1 MGRAKAVRSGDEP
14 LSRPASLAKLPAMDH
29 SPGRAVLVFA
39 CLGHALFHI
48 IAALF
53 LTLVLVLQP
62 AWKLPYNDLIALWT
76 LGAFLLGFGAPIA
89 GWLGDRL
96 GETRVMIVYFL
107 GMGGSSIACGM
118 AEGPLSLKI
127 SLSAMGLFGAIYHPV
142 GTAWVVKNVTRRGRS
157 IAILGICGS
166 IGIALAS
173 LVAAGIN
180 DLAGWRA
187 AFTVPGMMAIGVGLA
202 LLAAYATG
210 RIVDRDT
217 DVAIEA
223 EPNRSDVRRAF
234 IVLVVTMTLTS
245 LVYQSFSTM
254 LPKWIGRELGGDL
267 GQGLFGLG
275 ALVTVIYLSGAVAQ
289 IFGGYFTDRGMMKPV
304 YIIAFMLKL
313 CALAAATMLGGWS
326 IVAAAMAMAF
336 VFDLASLLENVLI
349 ARYTPSGRRGLAY
362 GVRHGIAIV
371 AAPLGVQLVAVLF
384 SETAGFA
391 LLLQVLAA
399 FVIVILSVAMLLP
412 ADRPAAAARPVGA
425 AE

>member
-1 MGRAKAVRSGDEP
+1 LRAHLPTGKLDRRSQT
-14 LSRPASLAKLPAMDH
+14 
-29 SPGRAVLVFA
+29 PGRAVLVFA

-62 AWKLPYNDLIALWT
+62 VWKLPYNDLIALWT
-76 LGAFLLGFGAPIA
+76 IGAFLVGFGAPMA

-107 GMGGSSIACGM
+107 GMGGSAIACGM
-118 AEGPLSLKI
+118 AEGPLSLKVA
-127 SLSAMGLFGAIYHPV
+127 LSAMGLFGAIYHPV
-142 GTAWVVKNVTRRGRS
+142 GTAWVVKNVHKQGQS

-166 IGIALAS
+166 TGIAAAS
-173 LVAAGIN
+173 LVAAVIN

-187 AFTVPGMMAIGVGLA
+187 AFAIPGMLAIAVGLA
-202 LLAAYATG
+202 LTVAYASG

-217 DVAIEA
+217 DVARQA
-223 EPNRSDVRRAF
+223 EPDRSDVRRAF

-245 LVYQSFSTM
+245 LVYQSFATM
-254 LPKWIGRELGGDL
+254 LPKWIGRELGGQL

-275 ALVTVIYLSGAVAQ
+275 ALVTIIYLSGAVAQ
-289 IFGGYFTDRGMMKPV
+289 IFGGYFTDRGLMKPV
-304 YIIAFMLKL
+304 YIAAFLLKL
-313 CALAAATMLGGWS
+313 VALIVASMVSGWS

-362 GVRHGIAIV
+362 GVRHGIAII
-371 AAPLGVQLVAVLF
+371 AGPLGVQLVALLF
-384 SETAGFA
+384 SESSGFVT
-391 LLLQVLAA
+391 LLHVLTVVVAAILLAA
-399 FVIVILSVAMLLP
+399 LLLP
-412 ADRPAAAARPVGA
+412 ADRRASTARAAVA